1 MNCYGKT
8 FTSEKKAH
16 RFMKHLEECGI
27 EARSFS
33 AANNVAGRMEYR
45 VTWFAETPATALV
58 WVD

>member
-8 FTSEKKAH
+8 FTSERKAN

-27 EARSFS
+27 EAHSFS
-33 AANNVAGRMEYR
+33 ATNNVTGRMEYR
-45 VTWFAETPATALV
+45 VTWFAESFDTGLV